1 MVRVS
6 FIEHLM
12 GKAELKIITSTEK
25 GTKISGVTVRIT
37 NESAWF
43 PSIKNWK
50 GISNEKGECIIQNFD
65 FGTEDKINFQ
75 AEYVSSDGVRYV
87 GFHSDKIVGP
97 TVIPLTMVESISQYS
112 FSLVTSKV
120 GLEFLK
126 NDDDGKIVMEALR
139 ELEIAL
145 EDNLPHASI
154 SLSTYILE
162 GLIRIEAIKRGLWK
176 DEYASKTY
184 GDLVHINELKDLF
197 EPGELQKIQAF
208 NAFRIPA
215 VHFKRVR
222 TILAEAQVGAELI
235 SQLITRWFS
244 TIVSKSKS

>member
-1 MVRVS
+1 
-6 FIEHLM
+6 M
-12 GKAELKIITSTEK
+12 GKAELKITTSDEK
-25 GTKISGVTVRIT
+25 GTRIQGVVVRIY
-37 NESAWF
+37 NESAWL

-50 GISNEKGECIIQNFD
+50 VISNNKGECIIQNFD
-65 FGTEDKINFQ
+65 FGDGDKINFQ
-75 AEYVSSDGVRYV
+75 ADYLSNDGVRYV
-87 GFHSDKIVGP
+87 GFHSDKIIGP
-97 TVIPLTMVESISQYS
+97 TVIPITMVESLSEYS
-112 FSLVTSKV
+112 FSLVASKA

-126 NDDDGKIVMEALR
+126 NDGDGKIVLEAIN
-139 ELEIAL
+139 ELEIAINN
-145 EDNLPHASI
+145 NLPHASI

>member
-1 MVRVS
+1 
-6 FIEHLM
+6 M
-12 GKAELKIITSTEK
+12 GKAELKITTSDEK
-25 GTKISGVTVRIT
+25 GTRIQGVVVRIY
-37 NESAWF
+37 NESAWL

-50 GISNEKGECIIQNFD
+50 VISNNKGECIIQNFD
-65 FGTEDKINFQ
+65 FGDGDKINFQ
-75 AEYVSSDGVRYV
+75 ADYLSKDGVRYV

-97 TVIPLTMVESISQYS
+97 TVIPITMVESLSEYS
-112 FSLVTSKV
+112 FSLVASKA

-126 NDDDGKIVMEALR
+126 NDGDGKIVLEAIN
-139 ELEIAL
+139 ELEIAINN
-145 EDNLPHASI
+145 NLPHASI

>member
-1 MVRVS
+1 
-6 FIEHLM
+6 M
-12 GKAELKIITSTEK
+12 GKAELKITTSDEK
-25 GTKISGVTVRIT
+25 GTRIQGVVVRIY
-37 NESAWF
+37 NESAWL

-50 GISNEKGECIIQNFD
+50 VISNEKGECIIQNFD
-65 FGTEDKINFQ
+65 FGDGDKINFQ
-75 AEYVSSDGVRYV
+75 ADYLSNDGVRYV
-87 GFHSDKIVGP
+87 GFHSDKIIGP
-97 TVIPLTMVESISQYS
+97 TVIPITMVESLSEYS
-112 FSLVTSKV
+112 FSLVASKA

-126 NDDDGKIVMEALR
+126 NDGDGKIVLEALN

-145 EDNLPHASI
+145 TNNLPHASI

-162 GLIRIEAIKRGLWK
+162 GLIRIEARKRSLWK
-176 DEYASKTY
+176 EEYGSKTY

-197 EPGELQKIQAF
+197 EPGELEKMQAF

-215 VHFKRVR
+215 VHFKKVR

-244 TIVSKSKS
+244 SIVSKSNS

>member
-1 MVRVS
+1 
-6 FIEHLM
+6 M
-12 GKAELKIITSTEK
+12 GKAELKITTSDEK
-25 GTKISGVTVRIT
+25 GTRIQGVVVRIY
-37 NESAWF
+37 NESAWL

-50 GISNEKGECIIQNFD
+50 VISNEKGECIIQNFD
-65 FGTEDKINFQ
+65 FGDGDKINFQ
-75 AEYVSSDGVRYV
+75 ADYLSKDGVRYV

-97 TVIPLTMVESISQYS
+97 TVIPITMVESLSEYS
-112 FSLVTSKV
+112 FSLVASKA

-126 NDDDGKIVMEALR
+126 NDGDGKIVLEAIN
-139 ELEIAL
+139 ELEIAINN
-145 EDNLPHASI
+145 NLPHASI

>member
-1 MVRVS
+1 
-6 FIEHLM
+6 M
-12 GKAELKIITSTEK
+12 GKAELKITTSNEK
-25 GTKISGVTVRIT
+25 GTRIQGVVVHIY
-37 NESAWF
+37 NESAWL

-50 GISNEKGECIIQNFD
+50 VISNEKGECIIQNFD
-65 FGTEDKINFQ
+65 FGDGDKINFQ
-75 AEYVSSDGVRYV
+75 ADYLSKDGVRYV
-87 GFHSDKIVGP
+87 GFHSDKIVGS
-97 TVIPLTMVESISQYS
+97 TVIPITMVESLSEYS
-112 FSLVTSKV
+112 FSLVASKA

-126 NDDDGKIVMEALR
+126 NDGDGKIVLEALN

-145 EDNLPHASI
+145 TNNLPHASI

-162 GLIRIEAIKRGLWK
+162 GLIRIEASKRGLWK
-176 DEYASKTY
+176 EEYGSKSY
-184 GDLVHINELKDLF
+184 GQLVNINELKDLF
-197 EPGELQKIQAF
+197 EPGELEKIQAF

-215 VHFKRVR
+215 VHFKKVR